1 MSFVVERLTFRYP
14 AQESLALNGVDL
26 AIAPGQVTWLT
37 GALGSGTST
46 LLLLL
51 SGLAPRLTGGERH
64 GSVTFA
70 GRDPVGGHPLVD
82 GLGYLGAA
90 PGLQLSGV
98 TKRVHDEVA
107 VGPMNLGWPRERIL
121 LAVATAMRRVGVEH
135 LADRSPGA
143 LSGGE
148 TQRVLLAALLAAAP
162 RVWLLD
168 EPFSALDRL
177 NRERVGALLRDLAHE
192 GATVIV
198 SCDDADAM
206 VAVAD
211 RMVVL
216 QRGAVVLDGSPQQLL
231 AGDAL
236 LATGASTTDAA
247 TLAQAAGFPAPRP
260 IDSITLLG
268 RIVARPAQQVR
279 SPTQS
284 VAGPAAAPRL
294 SFERVHFGYP
304 AGAPVLDETNL
315 LISAGEATGLFG
327 TNGAGKST
335 LLRLAMALEQP
346 TSGVVRTLDQAT
358 AGSGPEDFAPRIGF
372 LFQQPERQLF
382 APSVRAECAVA
393 PRLAGWAAGRIRTA
407 TDAVL
412 GELELLDVADEHPYD
427 LPLPRRR
434 LVALASILVSDPILL
449 LLDEPTAGLDGASRE
464 RVIAAVRQRVSHG
477 VAVLAITHDAV
488 FAHEALDR
496 GLLLQQ
502 GRIVHDGAVRDL
514 LNDHDLSRPA
524 ALAVGLRLGLPQG
537 ADRRRDVAKFLT
549 SAQRM

>member
-1 MSFVVERLTFRYP
+1 MSFVIERLTFRYP

-70 GRDPVGGHPLVD
+70 GRDPAGGHPLVD
-82 GLGYLGAA
+82 GLAYLGPA
-90 PGLQLSGV
+90 PGLQLSGI
-98 TKRVHDEVA
+98 TKRVQDEVA

-121 LAVATAMRRVGVEH
+121 AAVATAMGRVGVEH

-148 TQRVLLAALLAAAP
+148 TQRVLVAALLAAAP

-177 NRERVGALLRDLAHE
+177 NRERVGALLRAVARE
-192 GATVIV
+192 GATVVV

-216 QRGAVVLDGSPQQLL
+216 QRGAVALDGPPQQLL

-247 TLAQAAGFPAPRP
+247 TLAGAAGLPAPRP
-260 IDSITLLG
+260 IDSVTLLG
-268 RIVARPAQQVR
+268 RIVARPAHQVL
-279 SPTQS
+279 SPTRS
-284 VAGPAAAPRL
+284 VAVPLAVPRL
-294 SFERVHFGYP
+294 AFERVRFGYP
-304 AGAPVLDETNL
+304 AGPPVLDETNL
-315 LISAGEATGLFG
+315 LISEGEATGLFG

-358 AGSGPEDFAPRIGF
+358 AGSAPEELAPRVGF

-393 PRLAGWAAGRIRTA
+393 PRLAGWAAARIRTA

-412 GELELLDVADEHPYD
+412 KELELLDVAEEHPYD

-464 RVIAAVRQRVSHG
+464 RVIAAVRQRLSRG

-502 GRIVHDGAVRDL
+502 GRIVQDGAVRDVL
-514 LNDHDLSRPA
+514 DDHELSRPA
-524 ALAVGLRLGLPQG
+524 ALAVGLRLGLPLG
-537 ADRRRDVAKFLT
+537 ADRRRDVAKLLT